1 MFVNA
6 GLSAALDRISERAA
20 DVRRAFT
27 PGALPSH
34 GDVATGAPRQRFAL
48 DPMSVSAPD
57 GAYFIVAG
65 QRETRTFTR
74 DGSFR
79 FADGHLV
86 TEHGDPVLGRR
97 SPDGPLEELVIDPVD
112 AALGR
117 AGAIRVE
124 SDGSVTYVRTS
135 VDPRT
140 GRRSGGNVTIG
151 RVALAR
157 FPASTALGYSDD
169 GQSFSPPSGVVPHVG
184 VPGDAAFGA
193 LTPNRREESR
203 VDIDRSLARLK
214 DAYVAFDALAAAE
227 AAHGRFGKTVMDVVK

>member
-27 PGALPSH
+27 PGALPAH
-34 GDVATGAPRQRFAL
+34 GDVATGASRQRFTL

-65 QRETRTFTR
+65 QRDTRTFTR
-74 DGSFR
+74 NGSFR
-79 FADGHLV
+79 FTDGHLV

-97 SPDGPLEELVIDPVD
+97 SPGGPLEELTIDPVD

-117 AGAIRVE
+117 VGATRVE
-124 SDGSVTYVRTS
+124 SDGSVAYVRMS

-140 GRRSGGNVTIG
+140 GRRSGASVPIG

-157 FPASTALGYSDD
+157 FPASTALRSDD
-169 GQSFSPPSGVVPHVG
+169 GQSFSPPGGILPHVG
-184 VPGDAAFGA
+184 VPGDSAFGS

-203 VDIDRSLARLK
+203 VDIDRSLERLK

>member
-20 DVRRAFT
+20 DVRRAFI
-27 PGALPSH
+27 PGALPSY

-65 QRETRTFTR
+65 QRDARTFTR

-79 FADGHLV
+79 FVDGHLV

-97 SPDGPLEELVIDPVD
+97 RPDGPLEELAIDPVD
-112 AALGR
+112 SALGR
-117 AGAIRVE
+117 AGAARVE
-124 SDGSVTYVRTS
+124 SDGSVAYIRSS

-140 GRRSGGNVTIG
+140 GRRSGANVTIG

-157 FPASTALGYSDD
+157 FPASTPLRSED
-169 GQSFSPPSGVVPHVG
+169 GQSFSPPTGAVPHVG
-184 VPGDAAFGA
+184 VPSDGAFGA

-203 VDIDRSLARLK
+203 VDIDRSLERLK

>member
-27 PGALPSH
+27 PGALPAH
-34 GDVATGAPRQRFAL
+34 GDVATGASRQRFTL

-65 QRETRTFTR
+65 QRDTRTFTR
-74 DGSFR
+74 NGSFR

-97 SPDGPLEELVIDPVD
+97 SPGGPLEKLAIDPVD

-117 AGAIRVE
+117 VGATRVE
-124 SDGSVTYVRTS
+124 SDGSVTYVRMPF
-135 VDPRT
+135 DPRT
-140 GRRSGGNVTIG
+140 GQRSGASVPIG

-157 FPASTALGYSDD
+157 FPASTALDRATGSLFPTGRHTAARRRYRRLS
-169 GQSFSPPSGVVPHVG
+169 VRIA
-184 VPGDAAFGA
+184 DAESSRGKS
-193 LTPNRREESR
+193 RRY
-203 VDIDRSLARLK
+203 RSQPRAIERC
-214 DAYVAFDALAAAE
+214 VRCVRCI
-227 AAHGRFGKTVMDVVK
+227 GGG